1 MHITE
6 VNYPFKSLI
15 EEIPNAIE
23 LGITSAL
30 AHKNDRAMVAFYTL
44 KKHSQKE
51 FQLVGSGFIAV
62 IPDYGFC
69 IITASHVI
77 TQIAKEDFRVIIV
90 DGEKYKLEHVEAL
103 HHAGKDYAVIEI
115 PVQMRESTK
124 SFAYLNLTPRPELT
138 PLKSFMILGYPSSK
152 NTYHPDREWKGFQ
165 RLNLVFHEF
174 KYNTENED
182 IFFPYDSR
190 PGKKGTKMTIEPGSK
205 FESVPSLAG
214 MSGCVVA
221 QIMINLET
229 DSLSIRP
236 IGIFKEHLSK
246 KDKYLVGCTFT
257 FFADE
262 INNLLSN

>member
-15 EEIPNAIE
+15 DEIPNAIE

-30 AHKNDRAMVAFYTL
+30 ALKNDRALVAFYTL

-51 FQLVGSGFIAV
+51 FILVGTGFIAFM
-62 IPDYGFC
+62 PDLGFC
-69 IITASHVI
+69 IVTASHVI
-77 TQIAKEDFRVIIV
+77 TQFEKEEFRAIIV

-103 HHAGKDYAVIEI
+103 HHAGKDYAFIEI
-115 PVQMRESTK
+115 PKKMRESKK
-124 SFAYLNLTPRPELT
+124 SLAYLNLTSRPELT
-138 PLKSFMILGYPSSK
+138 PLRSFMILGYPSSK

-165 RLNLVFHEF
+165 RFNLVFHEF

-182 IFFPYDSR
+182 ILFTYDSR
-190 PGKKGTKMTIEPGSK
+190 PGKKGTKMTFEPGSE

-229 DSLSIRP
+229 DTLSMRP
-236 IGIFKEHLSK
+236 VGIFKEHLSK
-246 KDKYLVGCTFT
+246 KDKYLVGCTFAS
-257 FFADE
+257 FADE
-262 INNLLSN
+262 INKFLPG